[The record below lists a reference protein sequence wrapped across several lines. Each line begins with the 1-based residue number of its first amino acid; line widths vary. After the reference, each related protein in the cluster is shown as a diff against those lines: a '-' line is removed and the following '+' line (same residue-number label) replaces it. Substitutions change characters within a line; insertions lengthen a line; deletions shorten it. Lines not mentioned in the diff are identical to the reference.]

1 LRKRRPKN
9 VGQSSSVEGNTG
21 CGIRTV

>member
-21 CGIRTV
+21 